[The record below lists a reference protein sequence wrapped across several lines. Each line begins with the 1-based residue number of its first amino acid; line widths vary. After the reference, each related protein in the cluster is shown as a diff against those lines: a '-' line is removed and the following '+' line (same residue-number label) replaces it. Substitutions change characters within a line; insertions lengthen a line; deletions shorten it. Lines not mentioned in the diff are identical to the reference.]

1 MRRDREAQRRA
12 ETKLWSRNF
21 IIIALSNLVVLCGGN
36 MLVTTFPFYVVKLG
50 GDNVTVGIA
59 AAVFSVCA
67 FVSRPA
73 AGWILDNK
81 TRRTVLFVCMTAVM
95 IICPLYLVLPYIG
108 CLIVLRAMHGM
119 FWASTGSGLNTN
131 VTDIL
136 PKLRFGEGM
145 AWFGL
150 TNSMAMI
157 IGPATGLMIWEK
169 WGAVPVFLTVSVTT
183 LITML
188 LLTRFDFK
196 TIPKRKFQIEGSPIK
211 WAVNL

>member
-73 AGWILDNK
+73 RCSSCA
-81 TRRTVLFVCMTAVM
+81 
-95 IICPLYLVLPYIG
+95 
-108 CLIVLRAMHGM
+108 
-119 FWASTGSGLNTN
+119 
-131 VTDIL
+131 
-136 PKLRFGEGM
+136 
-145 AWFGL
+145 
-150 TNSMAMI
+150 
-157 IGPATGLMIWEK
+157 
-169 WGAVPVFLTVSVTT
+169 
-183 LITML
+183 
-188 LLTRFDFK
+188 
-196 TIPKRKFQIEGSPIK
+196 
-211 WAVNL
+211 